1 MGEEGEGKN
10 SETRDDNM
18 RKRMGKE
25 LVRGARGR
33 QRKTKGGADGD
44 EDRGRRQSPPTSLSV
59 LLALAC
65 VKCKAAG

>member
-1 MGEEGEGKN
+1 
-10 SETRDDNM
+10 M

-25 LVRGARGR
+25 LVRGGRGR
-33 QRKTKGGADGD
+33 QRKTTGGADGD